1 MRRNLVYTIAM
12 MGFIFLTCCSPTSTK
27 KIDVEKLIGQMT
39 LEEKVDF
46 IGGTKGFYIRGID
59 RLGIPEIRMADGPVG
74 VRNPGPSTA
83 FPASITLAAS
93 FDKELARKVGDA
105 IGCEARSK
113 NVHIMLGPAMNIH
126 RAPFCGRNFEYLGED
141 PYLAGKIAAN
151 YTLGMQSEGVMATAK
166 HYAANYQ
173 DFNRNNVS
181 SNIDE
186 RTLNEI
192 YLPAFK
198 ATVQEGKIAAVMT
211 SYNLVNGIHASQN
224 DYLINQAL
232 KKEWGF
238 KGFVMSDWVSTYNG
252 IACAKGGLDL
262 EMPSAR
268 HMCPDTLIPAIKNGK
283 LDIKIIDDKIRR
295 ILTMYNRFGL
305 FENPTIAKGFILDSA
320 KVRNVAIDAARGG
333 IVLLKNENS
342 FLPLDLQKV
351 KSIAVIGPNGNPAV
365 TGGGGSSFVQPLH
378 SVSIFES
385 IKKMAGKDATV
396 TFAKGV
402 YTGERLPDGFFKNFD
417 FYVKNNGV
425 KTKGVQAEFYKG
437 TKLTGEVILK
447 KTFEK
452 LNLETDDMKF
462 DNFPKED
469 FSARFTCYFSPTESG
484 TYWLGLAGDDG
495 YKLFVDG
502 KMVVEQWQN
511 QGETIRKYEG
521 DFKKGKE
528 YKIEV
533 QYYQAG
539 GDAVI
544 RLASQKREA
553 KETGKETPMELAV
566 KAAKNAEVAI
576 VCVGFSNENE
586 SEGSDRSFEMP
597 YKQNEL
603 IEKIESV
610 NPNTVVVINAGGNVE
625 MSPWIDKS
633 KGIIH
638 AWYPGGEGAIALAE
652 IIFGITNP
660 SGKLPVSFETKLED
674 NPTFKSYWDDDKDL
688 KVEFTEGIFMG
699 YRGYDKSTI
708 KPRFPFGFG
717 LSYTTFEYGN
727 LKVKSDKIKSGE
739 DLKFSVDITN
749 TGKVNGA
756 EAVQVYVSD
765 LQCSLPRPIKEL
777 KAFDKVFLKKGE
789 TKTVEFTLDKDA
801 FSFYDPAKHGWT
813 LEPGEFKILIG
824 SSSADIRKE
833 FSINVK

>member
-1 MRRNLVYTIAM
+1 MRRKLIITILCM
-12 MGFIFLTCCSPTSTK
+12 SFIFIISCTPTSTK
-27 KIDVEKLIGQMT
+27 KINVNDLISKMT

-46 IGGTKGFYIRGID
+46 IGGTKGFYIRGIE

-141 PYLAGKIAAN
+141 PFLAGKIAAN
-151 YTLGMQSEGVMATAK
+151 YTIGLQSEGVMATAK

-181 SNIDE
+181 SNMDE

-198 ATVQEGKIAAVMT
+198 TTVQEGNVAAVMT
-211 SYNLVNGIHASQN
+211 SYNLINGIHASQN

-238 KGFVMSDWVSTYNG
+238 KGFVMSDWVSTYDG

-268 HMCPDTLIPAIKNGK
+268 FMSPEILIPAIKNGTI
-283 LDIKIIDDKIRR
+283 DIKVIDDKIRR
-295 ILTMYNRFGL
+295 ILNMYERFGF
-305 FENPTIAKGFILDSA
+305 FEKPNIADGFILDKAASSS
-320 KVRNVAIDAARGG
+320 VALDAARGG
-333 IVLLKNENS
+333 IVLLKNENNY
-342 FLPLDLQKV
+342 LPLDLKKV
-351 KSIAVIGPNGNPAV
+351 KSIAVIGPNGDPAV
-365 TGGGGSSFVQPLH
+365 TGGGGSSYVQPTNPV
-378 SVSIFES
+378 SVFDA
-385 IKKMAGKDATV
+385 IKKLVGPNTNV

-417 FYVKNNGV
+417 FYIKNNGV
-425 KTKGVQAEFYKG
+425 KTKGVNAEFYKG
-437 TKLTGEVILK
+437 IKLSGDIILK
-447 KTFEK
+447 KSFEK
-452 LNLETDDMKF
+452 LNLETGDMQF
-462 DNFPKED
+462 ENFPKED
-469 FSARFTCYFSPTESG
+469 FSARFTCYFSPAESG

-511 QGETIRKYEG
+511 QGETIRKYEA

-533 QYYQAG
+533 EYYQAG

-544 RLASQKREA
+544 RLASQKREGT
-553 KETGKETPMELAV
+553 ETGKETPMELAM
-566 KAAKNAEVAI
+566 KAAKNSEVAI

-597 YKQNEL
+597 FKQNEL
-603 IEKIESV
+603 IEKILSV
-610 NPNTVVVINAGGNVE
+610 NPNTIVVINAGGNVE
-625 MSPWIDKS
+625 MSPWIDKT
-633 KGIIH
+633 KGVIH
-638 AWYPGGEGAIALAE
+638 AWYPGQEGAIALAE

-699 YRGYDKSTI
+699 YRGYDKSI
-708 KPRFPFGFG
+708 VKPRFPFGFG
-717 LSYTTFEYGN
+717 LSYTTFEYGT
-727 LKVKSDKIKSGE
+727 LKVSTDKIKSGE
-739 DLKFSVDITN
+739 NLKFSIDITN
-749 TGKVNGA
+749 TGKVDGA
-756 EAVQVYVSD
+756 EAIQVYVSD
-765 LQCSLPRPIKEL
+765 IESSLPRPIKEL

-789 TKTVEFTLDKDA
+789 TKTVEFTLNKDA
-801 FSFYDPAKHGWT
+801 FSFYDPAKHDWV
-813 LEPGEFKILIG
+813 LEPGEFKIMIG
-824 SSSADIRKE
+824 SSSVDIRKD
-833 FSINVK
+833 FSVTMK